1 MTQKKTLT
9 PLLYLSF
16 LVFLPWWIYLALNQC
31 MGSWLTYWWNTRQSE
46 LFLNMIQ
53 ENSILEK
60 FVEFEDFIFV
70 DEVIKKNFPTDPQN
84 FNKQIFEE
92 AIQFIKIQNE
102 NFIQNIFHLLTNII
116 CFIILNGLAIWRNEN
131 PLRILN
137 SWSQK
142 FLFNLSDTVKVFFLL
157 LFTDFFFGY
166 HSTHGWEF
174 TIGFL
179 YHSFGF
185 GHNDEII
192 SCLVCII
199 PVSLDISF
207 KYFLF
212 LYLNRVSPSLLIVYN
227 SLGEVI

>member
-1 MTQKKTLT
+1 MTKTKILT

-31 MGSWLTYWWNTRQSE
+31 MGSWLTHWWNTRQSE
-46 LFLNMIQ
+46 LFLNHIQ
-53 ENSILEK
+53 ENIILEK
-60 FVEFEDFIFV
+60 FVELEDFLFL
-70 DEVIKKNFPTDPQN
+70 DDVIQKNFPIDPQK
-84 FNKQIFEE
+84 FNKKIYEE
-92 AIQFIKIQNE
+92 AIQLIKIQNE
-102 NFIQNIFHLLTNII
+102 NSIQIIFHLLTNII
-116 CFIILNGLAIWRNEN
+116 CFITLNGLAIGRNEN
-131 PLRILN
+131 PLIILN

-166 HSTHGWEF
+166 HSTRGWEF

-179 YHSFGF
+179 YDSFGF
-185 GHNDEII
+185 GHNDQII
-192 SCLVCII
+192 SCLVCIL

-212 LYLNRVSPSLLIVYN
+212 LYLNRVSPSLLIIYN
-227 SLGEVI
+227 SIGEVI

>member
-1 MTQKKTLT
+1 MKKKNIFT
-9 PLLYLSF
+9 PILYPCV

-31 MGSWLTYWWNTRQSE
+31 MGSWLTHWWNTKHSE
-46 LFLNMIQ
+46 IFLNMIQ
-53 ENSILEK
+53 EKSIIGK
-60 FVEFEDFIFV
+60 FIEVEDFLFL
-70 DEVIKKNFPTDPQN
+70 DEIIQTNFPTDPHE
-84 FNKQIFEE
+84 FNKGIHEE
-92 AIQFIKIQNE
+92 AIQLIYIQNE
-102 NFIQNIFHLLTNII
+102 KSIQMICHLFTNII
-116 CFIILNGLAIWRNEN
+116 YLIILNGFAIWHNEN
-131 PLRILN
+131 PLSILN

-174 TIGFL
+174 TIEFL

-185 GHNDEII
+185 GHNDQII

-199 PVSLDISF
+199 PVSLDIGF

-212 LYLNRVSPSLLIVYN
+212 LYLNRVSPSLLIIYN
-227 SLGEVI
+227 SIGEVI